1 MELPRRK
8 RRDSFDEAST
18 SASASTL
25 TTTIV
30 TRFYYGKRSM
40 DNGSTSPMIT
50 KCYKLSEVSIEGS
63 VTTVKGHDNTVGNN
77 VVVEE
82 KWKLIFKP
90 LVDEFAG
97 IRAASYSL
105 RQKLSRF
112 FVVV

>member
-82 KWKLIFKP
+82 KWK
-90 LVDEFAG
+90 
-97 IRAASYSL
+97 
-105 RQKLSRF
+105 
-112 FVVV
+112 